1 MGANNCK
8 SKEDV
13 DNVLDNTF
21 RLLYAQLFLYSLEIM
36 VPISIP
42 FTYIFGLA
50 VFYELSVY

>member
-42 FTYIFGLA
+42 FTYIFDLA
-50 VFYELSVY
+50 VFYELSIY